1 MQQVFNFQQ
10 LGNSLA
16 GLFDGSN
23 ATRGREDRARAE
35 YEEQRARELKRQN
48 DMLDASARDEIAA
61 QLAFGG
67 DTAKIRQAT
76 QGLPVP
82 KMIQPQEQNQLG
94 GLFKSGAGYAVAP
107 SQTDLGRGESAEMG
121 QQYMNSRYTMSA
133 EDQNAFKRAM
143 QNVIMHAAMGGNG
156 RTMGQNQLD
165 FEKQDRFAGLQNM
178 AMGAVDQGTR
188 NAIMS
193 LADGKTYDPYAVNGD
208 GLMYNKATG
217 QVDTSN
223 PYAVAKIGE
232 IGARTNL
239 IGAQTQKTQNDMFID
254 TQQLQIAIDRLGIDR
269 AQAASKLNQIDE
281 TLFTKYVDNDF
292 GGQTK
297 QLDTDAVA
305 QALHLSNQ
313 LGVDVNTA
321 RRQQLTTQ
329 VNNTAQS
336 STKALNLWTTP
347 QSNQYLPMGSESAK
361 QAKWNELQNL
371 VSAGKMSKEQAN
383 KVMSQFMG
391 GK

>member
-1 MQQVFNFQQ
+1 MAVWVQQAGFNMQQVFNFQQ

-23 ATRGREDRARAE
+23 QAKGKIMSAQAE
-35 YEEQRARELKRQN
+35 YEAQRARELKRQN
-48 DMLDASARDEIAA
+48 DMLDANARDEISA

-67 DTAKIRQAT
+67 DTVKIRQAL
-76 QGLPVP
+76 QDLPVP
-82 KMIQPQEQNQLG
+82 KMIQPQEQNPLG

-178 AMGAVDQGTR
+178 AMGAVDQSTR

-193 LADGKTYDPYAVNGD
+193 LADGKTYDPYAANGD

-217 QVDTSN
+217 QVDASN
-223 PYAVAKIGE
+223 PYTQAKIGE
-232 IGARTNL
+232 IGARANL
-239 IGAQTQKTQNDMFID
+239 IGAQTQGEYLNHGKTQAETQNIQQGMVNTGDKLEESIFTAYDPANNQKFID
-254 TQQLQIAIDRLGIDR
+254 QSKVGKASIIRSMTGVTMNQAGQILSAYPNPE
-269 AQAASKLNQIDE
+269 AVKA
-281 TLFTKYVDNDF
+281 
-292 GGQTK
+292 
-297 QLDTDAVA
+297 AVA
-305 QALHLSNQ
+305 N
-313 LGVDVNTA
+313 G
-321 RRQQLTTQ
+321 
-329 VNNTAQS
+329 
-336 STKALNLWTTP
+336 
-347 QSNQYLPMGSESAK
+347 Y
-361 QAKWNELQNL
+361 
-371 VSAGKMSKEQAN
+371 VSREIAN
-383 KVMSQFMG
+383 AIFEANG
-391 GK
+391 W

>member
-23 ATRGREDRARAE
+23 QAKGKIMSAQAE
-35 YEEQRARELKRQN
+35 YEAQRARELKRQN
-48 DMLDASARDEIAA
+48 DMLDDSARDEISA

-67 DTAKIRQAT
+67 DTVKIRQAL
-76 QGLPVP
+76 QDLPVP

-178 AMGAVDQGTR
+178 AMGAVDQSTR

-193 LADGKTYDPYAVNGD
+193 LADGKTYEPYAVNGD

-217 QVDTSN
+217 QVDASN
-223 PYAVAKIGE
+223 PYTQAKIGE

-239 IGAQTQKTQNDMFID
+239 IGAQTQGEYLNHGKTQVE
-254 TQQLQIAIDRLGIDR
+254 IAKIN
-269 AQAASKLNQIDE
+269 QAI
-281 TLFTKYVDNDF
+281 
-292 GGQTK
+292 
-297 QLDTDAVA
+297 
-305 QALHLSNQ
+305 
-313 LGVDVNTA
+313 
-321 RRQQLTTQ
+321 
-329 VNNTAQS
+329 QS
-336 STKALNLWTTP
+336 GNFE
-347 QSNQYLPMGSESAK
+347 YAK
-361 QAKWNELQNL
+361 QATGILPELYTSK
-371 VSAGKMSKEQAN
+371 VFDPKTGIETKVFDSARYLADVNKALQMSSVQSPRDLAMAVQSGHMTTDQADALARQ
-383 KVMSQFMG
+383 KG
-391 GK
+391 WE